1 MKAIHEVLPV
11 LKMLDTSYQR
21 HFSKPLG
28 VGFCPSY
35 IEHASDPT
43 RLAWVH
49 AEAPFL
55 LLAQDAQAEPVFFYS
70 NAAASRQFGYSA
82 EEFLRMPARLSAPPD
97 GQKQRAVLVQSVE
110 ERGFLTGYSG
120 IRVTQGGKLFR
131 IRDSELW
138 RVEDPQGT
146 HRGMGA
152 LVWPEPL

>member
-49 AEAPFL
+49 AE
-55 LLAQDAQAEPVFFYS
+55 
-70 NAAASRQFGYSA
+70 
-82 EEFLRMPARLSAPPD
+82 EFLRMPPRGRTGAWARSSGPSHSKDCPCSGTGPHLLCSAP
-97 GQKQRAVLVQSVE
+97 RAVHHPTLSTPSKAHSQ
-110 ERGFLTGYSG
+110 
-120 IRVTQGGKLFR
+120 
-131 IRDSELW
+131 
-138 RVEDPQGT
+138 
-146 HRGMGA
+146 
-152 LVWPEPL
+152 